1 MYLREN
7 CASLKTS
14 CPCGRPLT
22 AIFRFCYSY
31 HCLKSHSWLHWL
43 KPKFWPTKHFLNKPD
58 KKQRQSHWG
67 LWPRLHEPL
76 EVNCLMISCTWG
88 TNASF
93 SNNRRTKASVNAMK
107 LGTWRAA
114 CTQMTLT
121 GNLGYEGYK
130 TTKGTTSPPSVRI
143 LDYSCEYF
151 WRGYD
156 PPLNDSLILLH
167 PMDFTAS
174 FLQRRNRWV
183 RIVCKRK
190 LPSRSNSEA
199 QNGRAFVNWIL
210 THRQLFLLPHLEKDV
225 LLDRILVM
233 LL

>member
-1 MYLREN
+1 MPLWKHLVLVAGLWLLYSDS
-7 CASLKTS
+7 AIVITVWS
-14 CPCGRPLT
+14 LT
-22 AIFRFCYSY
+22 ADSTDSSNTF
-31 HCLKSHSWLHWL
+31 

-114 CTQMTLT
+114 CTQRTLT

-190 LPSRSNSEA
+190 LPSRSNS
-199 QNGRAFVNWIL
+199 
-210 THRQLFLLPHLEKDV
+210 
-225 LLDRILVM
+225 
-233 LL
+233 